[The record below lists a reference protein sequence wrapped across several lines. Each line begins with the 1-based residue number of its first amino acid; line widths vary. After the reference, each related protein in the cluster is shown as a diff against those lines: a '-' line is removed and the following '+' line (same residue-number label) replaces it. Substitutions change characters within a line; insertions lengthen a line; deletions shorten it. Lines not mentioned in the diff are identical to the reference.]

1 MIGGT
6 WLKDR
11 KIHLMMLAGSL
22 FLVSMFSSGSLP
34 DRPLPPPPPVW
45 CVGESAGDFQ
55 CYKKYYETLTRAVGA
70 PLALAEIESA
80 YATSSFIKSQCHQ
93 LTHVIGN
100 TAYEQKGSVA
110 EAFNEGGSFCWS
122 GYYHGIVERAVS
134 TKGSAYITEHL
145 NEFCATIPGKDRY
158 SFDYYNCVHGL
169 GHGLMSMTRNELF
182 ESLRLCDLLVGDWER
197 SSCYGGVYMENVMT
211 DWRNHKTTY
220 LKDDDLLY
228 PCTAVDEQY
237 KYQCYLMQTSYVLK
251 KNGYDFADAF
261 ARCDKVPSPHNEV
274 CAQSI
279 GRDASGSTISDP
291 VETKKRC
298 DLAPNALLYH
308 NCIVGAVKD
317 FVSYFHNDTEAR
329 AFCTSLEK
337 GEDTSCDGLVTS
349 YYSTFAK

>member
-1 MIGGT
+1 
-6 WLKDR
+6 
-11 KIHLMMLAGSL
+11 MMLAGSL
-22 FLVSMFSSGSLP
+22 FLVGMFSSDFLP
-34 DRPLPPPPPVW
+34 DTLPQPEPAVW
-45 CVGESAGDFQ
+45 CTEENAGDFQ
-55 CYKKYYETLTRAVGA
+55 CYKKYYETLTKTLGA
-70 PLALAEIESA
+70 PLALAEIKST

-100 TAYEQKGSVA
+100 TAYEQKDSIS
-110 EAFNEGGSFCWS
+110 ETFSEGDSFCWS
-122 GYYHGIVERAVS
+122 GYYHGVVERAVS
-134 TKGSAYITEHL
+134 TKGSAYIKEHL
-145 NEFCATIPGKDRY
+145 NEFCADIPGKERY

-182 ESLRLCDLLVGDWER
+182 ESLRLCDLLTGDWER

-211 DWRNHKTTY
+211 DWRNHKTAY

-228 PCTAVDEQY
+228 PCTAVDEPY
-237 KYQCYLMQTSYVLK
+237 KYQCYLMQTSYVLR
-251 KNGYDFADAF
+251 KNGYDFANAF
-261 ARCDKVPSPHNEV
+261 RRCDTVPAPHNEV

-291 VETKKRC
+291 IETKKQC

-308 NCIVGAVKD
+308 NCIVGAAKD

-329 AFCTSLEK
+329 IFCASLEK
-337 GEDTSCDGLVTS
+337 GEDVSCDGLVTS